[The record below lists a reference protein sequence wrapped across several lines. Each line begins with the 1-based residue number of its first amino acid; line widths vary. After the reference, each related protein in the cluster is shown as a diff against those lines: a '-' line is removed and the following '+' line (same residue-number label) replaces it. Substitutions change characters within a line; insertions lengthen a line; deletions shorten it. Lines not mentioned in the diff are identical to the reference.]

1 VGGAFAEVPWLPV
14 ASLAAGALEA
24 LVLSMG
30 LADRSLQVRRERDR
44 VQELADTDAL
54 TGLPNRRHLLSQLNV
69 LLRDGRLRER
79 PIALMF
85 LDLDDFKRLND
96 RHGHHVGDDALCA
109 TARALENGLRDQ
121 DLLGRYGG
129 EEFVIALPGSD
140 RAIAEAVAER
150 LREAVAQIVLPGVDA
165 SSPITVSIGLTLR
178 RPGDDAESL
187 LVRADQAMYKAKES
201 GRNRVVS
208 A

>member
-1 VGGAFAEVPWLPV
+1 MGCGGRLR
-14 ASLAAGALEA
+14 LAAGALEA

-30 LADRSLQVRRERDR
+30 LADRSLQVRRDRDR
-44 VQELADTDAL
+44 VRALADTDAL
-54 TGLPNRRHLLSQLNV
+54 TGLPNRRHVLSRLNV
-69 LLRDGRLRER
+69 LLRDGRLRAR

-85 LDLDDFKRLND
+85 LDLDHFKQLND
-96 RHGHHVGDDALCA
+96 RHGHRVGDDALCA
-109 TARALENGLRDQ
+109 SARALENGLRDQ

-140 RAIAEAVAER
+140 RATAMGVAER
-150 LREAVAQIVLPGVDA
+150 LRLAVAHVALPQAAGGEA
-165 SSPITVSIGLTLR
+165 LTVSIGLVMR
-178 RPGDDAESL
+178 MPGEQAESL
-187 LVRADQAMYKAKES
+187 LARADQAMYQAKAQ